1 MMHKLYIP
9 LGEVDGNSPGSN
21 PEDETILLYY
31 PPGWYDGVW
40 FPQGLYLPMATRWET
55 APKTIDV
62 NVGDTVR
69 LTASFQYRGP
79 AKSYTLY
86 GAIGIRNPTWGLND
100 FWEGSPAGQKSF
112 SVPESTSWVSRTATV
127 DVVVPSSANLV
138 SLYGRKAAI
147 YVKAINGL
155 GSPDVD
161 KTMSPYYED
170 ALNVAAREGE
180 FGEMKISDYAKV
192 G

>member
-1 MMHKLYIP
+1 MIHKLYIP
-9 LGEVDGNSPGSN
+9 LEGVDGNNPGSN
-21 PEDETILLYY
+21 PEDETALLYY
-31 PPGWYDGVW
+31 PPGWYDGAW
-40 FPQGLYLPMATRWET
+40 YPQGLYLPMAYRWET
-55 APKTIDV
+55 AFKTINVD
-62 NVGDTVR
+62 VGDTVR
-69 LTASFQYRGP
+69 MTASFKYRGP

-86 GAIGIRNPTWGLND
+86 GAIGIKNPAPLLSD
-100 FWEGSPAGQKSF
+100 FWEGRAGSKYF
-112 SVPESTSWVSRTATV
+112 DVPDTTSWVSRTATV

-147 YVKAINGL
+147 YIKVINGL

-170 ALNVAAREGE
+170 ALNVQAREGE

-192 G
+192 